1 MHLTLYLIIIV
12 VLSLLGSLS
21 ISLIL
26 ETNFLLVLGVMWL
39 GIIIVIII
47 DGLTAGLC
55 RMLPKKVANYNYKIY
70 KVNKKEKKLLDKLQ
84 IKKWKDKIP
93 EIGYFTGFRKN
104 KIYEPKNPIYI
115 ERFLYEICYGE
126 LGHFISIFTGFL
138 LVLIPWFKDFWIA
151 TSLYIAIVNGILN
164 IFPIMVLRY
173 NSYSLLL
180 IFNRLNRQNKITNN

>member
-1 MHLTLYLIIIV
+1 MHITLYLIIIV

-93 EIGYFTGFRKN
+93 EIGHFTGFRKN

>member
-55 RMLPKKVANYNYKIY
+55 RMLPKKVVNYNYKIY

-93 EIGYFTGFRKN
+93 EIGHFTGFRKS